1 MKTFITF
8 LSILFATNI
17 TGQTSSPITFSITS
31 IGESCTGCCD
41 GSINVTNVQG
51 YCALPISFSLNPGGL
66 FSGNGLF
73 QNLCSMNYTVTV
85 QDMCGSAT
93 SNTMCVDFSCPLPT
107 FVDENSMAIKNIRF
121 DNLNNTLIV
130 ESVVTN
136 SKIKICDISGKII
149 SEHVLIIGTNK
160 FDYSTLTTGL
170 YVVSVL
176 TGDNVIG
183 RKKIIKN

>member
-1 MKTFITF
+1 
-8 LSILFATNI
+8 
-17 TGQTSSPITFSITS
+17 
-31 IGESCTGCCD
+31 
-41 GSINVTNVQG
+41 
-51 YCALPISFSLNPGGL
+51 
-66 FSGNGLF
+66 
-73 QNLCSMNYTVTV
+73 
-85 QDMCGSAT
+85 
-93 SNTMCVDFSCPLPT
+93 
-107 FVDENSMAIKNIRF
+107 MAIKNIRF

-160 FDYSTLTTGL
+160 FDYSTLTSGL

>member
-17 TGQTSSPITFSITS
+17 IGQTITFSITS

-41 GSINVTNVQG
+41 GSIQVTNVQG
-51 YCALPISFSLNPGGL
+51 YCALPISFSLSPTNQ
-66 FSGNGLF
+66 FSGNGTF

-85 QDMCGSAT
+85 TDMCGSST

-107 FVDENSMAIKNIRF
+107 YVNESSVANKNIRF

-130 ESVVTN
+130 ESGVTN
-136 SKIKICDISGKII
+136 SKIKIFDISGKII
-149 SEHVLIIGTNK
+149 SEHNLTFGTNK

-170 YVVSVL
+170 YVVSIL
-176 TGDNVIG
+176 TDDNVIS
-183 RKKIIKN
+183 RKKIVKN

>member
-1 MKTFITF
+1 MKIFITF

-17 TGQTSSPITFSITS
+17 IGQTSGPITFSITS

-51 YCALPISFSLNPGGL
+51 FCALPISFSLNPGSL
-66 FSGNGLF
+66 SSGNGLF

-85 QDMCGSAT
+85 QDMCGSIT
-93 SNTMCVDFSCPLPT
+93 SNTMCVDFNCPLPT
-107 FVDENSMAIKNIRF
+107 YVNELIVANKNIRY

-130 ESVVTN
+130 ESGTTN
-136 SKIKICDISGKII
+136 SKIKISDISGKII
-149 SEHVLIIGTNK
+149 SEQNLIIGINK

-176 TGDNVIG
+176 TDDNVIG